1 MELISMRYTVFVKFN
16 PSGKIAVSGN
26 EITIFL
32 RSRPEKGKANKELI
46 AKLANYFAIST
57 NKVHIISGVT
67 SSKKLIEIQET
78 N

>member
-1 MELISMRYTVFVKFN
+1 MRYIVFVKFN
-16 PSGKIAVSGN
+16 PSGKIEANGN

-32 RSRPEKGKANKELI
+32 RSRPERGKANKELI
-46 AKLANYFAIST
+46 CRLAKYFAIST

-67 SSKKLIEIQET
+67 SNKKIIDIQET

>member
-1 MELISMRYTVFVKFN
+1 MRYTVFVKFKPN
-16 PSGKIAVSGN
+16 GKISVNGN

-46 AKLANYFAIST
+46 YKVAKYFAIST
-57 NKVHIISGVT
+57 SKVHIISGAT
-67 SSKKLIEIQET
+67 SSKKVIEIQET

>member
-1 MELISMRYTVFVKFN
+1 MRYTIFVKFN
-16 PSGKIAVSGN
+16 PSGKISVNGN

-46 AKLANYFAIST
+46 KRLAEHFAIST

-67 SSKKLIEIQET
+67 SSKKVIEIQET

>member
-1 MELISMRYTVFVKFN
+1 MRYTVFVKFN
-16 PSGKIAVSGN
+16 PSGKIALNGN

-46 AKLANYFAIST
+46 YKLAKYFAIST
-57 NKVHIISGVT
+57 SKVHIISGAT
-67 SSKKLIEIQET
+67 SSKKVIEIQET